1 GYAADSY
8 DSFQTDLQSG
18 AWPGSGNG
26 LSPASPASVI
36 TSLDL
41 EPASVLFGLS
51 WVQSAQRTGFLM
63 QQNTV
68 APADLQAAATQE
80 GAAGRVIT
88 ALSDN
93 NGQITYL
100 SYAWLGDTATVYEAR
115 AVFTPTAG
123 AVAAAATLAKQGYIL
138 TATGQADSS
147 GNLVLVGTRVQG
159 DSLPRPFVAAPASQV
174 DVMQQQGYAPI
185 GVIVDLTQSDP
196 YTYLGER

>member
-1 GYAADSY
+1 WPRDWSS
-8 DSFQTDLQSG
+8 DVCSSDL
-18 AWPGSGNG
+18 NG

-51 WVQSAQRTGFLM
+51 WVQSAQQTGFLM

-68 APADLQAAATQE
+68 APADLQAAATHE

-100 SYAWLGDTATVYEAR
+100 SYAWLADTATIYEAR

-123 AVAAAATLAKQGYIL
+123 AVAAAATLAKQ
-138 TATGQADSS
+138 
-147 GNLVLVGTRVQG
+147 
-159 DSLPRPFVAAPASQV
+159 
-174 DVMQQQGYAPI
+174 
-185 GVIVDLTQSDP
+185 
-196 YTYLGER
+196 